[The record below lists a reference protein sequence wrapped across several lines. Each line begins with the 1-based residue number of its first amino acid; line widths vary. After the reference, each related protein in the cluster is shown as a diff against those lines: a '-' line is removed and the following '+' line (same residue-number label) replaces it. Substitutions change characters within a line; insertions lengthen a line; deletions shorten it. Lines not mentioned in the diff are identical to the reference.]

1 MRLACG
7 RGSISIVV
15 VIGLFMV
22 LGCRPEQVPQDSDS
36 STLTGGTSVG
46 LEELWNPTAQGYLL
60 SGDRIYTIDSK
71 RKQVLVFSDTGA
83 LIQEIGRD
91 GRGPGEF
98 TSPSHLD
105 VLNNL
110 LVVSEKTGRVSI
122 FDTTGTYSHSFYA
135 AGVNHVG
142 GNLKLLTDSLLVITG
157 RRPGD
162 EPYTGTMAHIYS
174 VQGILVKDFLMLS
187 DKSRKY
193 ESRSMTYAH
202 CDKAV
207 GDDTIWCAQSM
218 EYVLY
223 QFDYRGMLL
232 DSIALAPSHYRPL
245 TTKEPK
251 DKRSDRHVA
260 WWESWDWVNNVV
272 VIDDRRVA
280 VMLVG
285 SGGGPKYDIVDVKHG
300 SVLKSY
306 RFAWGSQ
313 QIVDVDH
320 QESQMLLRSARR
332 DDGITAVEVL
342 PVAAID

>member
-1 MRLACG
+1 MCLAYGHG
-7 RGSISIVV
+7 RIVAV
-15 VIGLFMV
+15 VGLLV
-22 LGCRPEQVPQDSDS
+22 ILGCRSEQGSQNSDPS
-36 STLTGGTSVG
+36 VLTGGTSVG
-46 LEELWNPTAQGYLL
+46 LEGLWNPTEQGYLL

-98 TSPSHLD
+98 TSPTHLD

-110 LVVSEKTGRVSI
+110 LVVSEKTGRISI
-122 FDTTGTYSHSFYA
+122 FDTSGTYSHSFHA
-135 AGVNHVG
+135 VGVNHVG

-157 RRPGD
+157 RRPD
-162 EPYTGTMAHIYS
+162 DAPYTGTMAHIYS
-174 VQGILVKDFLMLS
+174 VQGILVKDFLTLS
-187 DKSRKY
+187 DKSRQY
-193 ESRSMTYAH
+193 ESRSMTYAY
-202 CDKAV
+202 CDKAL
-207 GDDTIWCAQSM
+207 GDATIWCAQSM

-232 DSIALAPSHYRPL
+232 DSIVLSPSHYRPL
-245 TTKEPK
+245 TTREPR
-251 DKRSDRHVA
+251 DRRSDEHVA

-272 VIDDRRVA
+272 VIDETRVA
-280 VMLVG
+280 IMLVG

-313 QIVDVDH
+313 QILDVDH
-320 QESQMLLRSARR
+320 QESQLLLRSARR

-342 PVAAID
+342 PVAAVD